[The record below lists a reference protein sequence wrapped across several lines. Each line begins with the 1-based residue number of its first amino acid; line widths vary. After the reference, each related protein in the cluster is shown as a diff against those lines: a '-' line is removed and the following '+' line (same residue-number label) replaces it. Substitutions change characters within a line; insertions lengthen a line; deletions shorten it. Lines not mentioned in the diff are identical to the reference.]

1 MTSPR
6 PRETGVRATAPLL
19 RQLHTREVLGVLQRR
34 GPLSRAEIVRLTGI
48 SGPTVTRT
56 TAQLLA
62 AGLIEEGPSQH
73 PPLGRPAR
81 VLRLATA
88 TVSVLGLVVGVE
100 QCELVAAGLDGQVDT
115 ANVDTANVD
124 TAHDDTANVESAQR
138 IAFPTPRSYEQLIA
152 SAAEQIEQFRA
163 ATNTN
168 VLGLGITVPG
178 LLSRHDKRTL
188 ISPNL
193 HQTDGRQ
200 LGLDLQ
206 RATGLEVAILQETHA
221 LCLAEKTY
229 GAARDVANF
238 AMLDITG
245 GLGLGI
251 VDGGKILG
259 GYNGLAG
266 ELGHVTVELD
276 GRTCGCGNRGCLE
289 TVATDAA
296 LCDLVAERLGTRLS
310 ANELLAQLKSGEIQ
324 APRELD
330 LVLCYV
336 AVALAAVI
344 NLFNPQKLFVYGRLL
359 DVEPQIFDDLVERTT
374 RRSLAPSRADCEI
387 IRAQGNKRQGAVA
400 AIIEQLMS
408 DDSR

>member
-1 MTSPR
+1 MTSAR
-6 PRETGVRATAPLL
+6 PRQTGVRATAPLL
-19 RQLHTREVLGVLQRR
+19 RQLHTREVLGALQRR

-48 SGPTVTRT
+48 SSPTVTRT

-81 VLRLATA
+81 VLRLATE
-88 TVSVLGLVVGVE
+88 TVTVLGLVVGVE

-115 ANVDTANVD
+115 AHVNT
-124 TAHDDTANVESAQR
+124 AQR
-138 IAFPTPRSYEQLIA
+138 VAFPTPQSYEQLIA
-152 SAAEQIEQFRA
+152 SAAEQIDQFRS
-163 ATNTN
+163 ATNTS

-178 LLSRHDKRTL
+178 LLSRRDKRTL

-200 LGLDLQ
+200 LGHDLAQ
-206 RATGLEVAILQETHA
+206 ATGLEVAILQETHA

-251 VDGGKILG
+251 VEGGQILG

-276 GRTCGCGNRGCLE
+276 GRPCGCGNRGCLE

-296 LCDLVAERLGTRLS
+296 LCALVAERLGTRLS
-310 ANELLAQLKSGEIQ
+310 ADELLARIQAGQLS
-324 APRELD
+324 APREIER
-330 LVLCYV
+330 VLGYV

-359 DVEPQIFDDLVERTT
+359 DLGPNVFDDLIERTA
-374 RRSLAPSRADCEI
+374 RRTLAPSLADCEV

-400 AIIEQLMS
+400 GIIEQLMS

>member
-1 MTSPR
+1 
-6 PRETGVRATAPLL
+6 
-19 RQLHTREVLGVLQRR
+19 VLGVLQRR

-81 VLRLATA
+81 VLRLATE

-100 QCELVAAGLDGQVDT
+100 QCELVVAGLDGQLH
-115 ANVDTANVD
+115 AGA
-124 TAHDDTANVESAQR
+124 R
-138 IAFPTPRSYEQLIA
+138 MAFPTPKDYESLIS
-152 SAAEQIEQFRA
+152 SAAEQIDQFRSIS
-163 ATNTN
+163 NTN
-168 VLGLGITVPG
+168 VLGVGITVPG

-206 RATGLEVAILQETHA
+206 RVTGLEVAILQETHA

-296 LCDLVAERLGTRLS
+296 LCTLVGERLGTRLS
-310 ANELLAQLKSGEIQ
+310 ADELLAQLKSGEIH

-330 LVLCYV
+330 RVLGYV

-359 DVEPQIFDDLVERTT
+359 DLGPRIFDDLTERTAGRT
-374 RRSLAPSRADCEI
+374 LAPSLADCQI

-400 AIIEQLMS
+400 GIIEQLMS

>member
-1 MTSPR
+1 MTSARSP
-6 PRETGVRATAPLL
+6 ENGVRATAPLL
-19 RQLHTREVLGVLQRR
+19 RQLHTREVLGALQRR
-34 GPLSRAEIVRLTGI
+34 GPLSRAEIVRVTGI
-48 SGPTVTRT
+48 SSPTVTRT

-81 VLRLATA
+81 VLRLATE

-100 QCELVAAGLDGQVDT
+100 QCELVAAGLDGQV
-115 ANVDTANVD
+115 
-124 TAHDDTANVESAQR
+124 HPGQR
-138 IAFPTPRSYEQLIA
+138 AAFPTPREYDELIA
-152 SAAEQIEQFRA
+152 SAARQIDQYRS
-163 ATNTN
+163 ATNTS

-178 LLSRHDKRTL
+178 LLSRRDKRTL

-200 LGLDLQ
+200 LGQDLAE
-206 RATGLEVAILQETHA
+206 ATGLEVAILQETHA

-276 GRTCGCGNRGCLE
+276 GRPCGCGNRGCLE

-296 LCDLVAERLGTRLS
+296 LCALVGERLGTRLS
-310 ANELLAQLKSGEIQ
+310 ADELLARIQSGELS
-324 APRELD
+324 APRELER
-330 LVLCYV
+330 VLGYV

-359 DVEPQIFDDLVERTT
+359 DLGPQVFDDLVERTA
-374 RRSLAPSRADCEI
+374 RRTLAPSLADCEV

-400 AIIEQLMS
+400 GIIEQLMS
-408 DDSR
+408 EDSR

>member
-81 VLRLATA
+81 VLRLATE

-115 ANVDTANVD
+115 TQ
-124 TAHDDTANVESAQR
+124 DDAPDRVT
-138 IAFPTPRSYEQLIA
+138 FPTPRSYEQLIA
-152 SAAEQIEQFRA
+152 SAAQQIEQFRA

-266 ELGHVTVELD
+266 ELGHVTVELE
-276 GRTCGCGNRGCLE
+276 GRVCGCGNRGCLE

-310 ANELLAQLKSGEIQ
+310 ADELLSQLKSGEIQ
-324 APRELD
+324 APRELEH
-330 LVLCYV
+330 VLGYV

-359 DVEPQIFDDLVERTT
+359 DLGPQVFGDLVERTA
-374 RRSLAPSRADCEI
+374 RRTLAPSRADCDI

-400 AIIEQLMS
+400 GIIEQLMS
-408 DDSR
+408 DESR